1 MRSWITS
8 AAALLA
14 PSRHDAVWIELISA
28 RHIPSPTTSSSL
40 HPILLILDNL
50 HCFFPSIHIAAD
62 ATTDNG
68 LLHNPSTSVVFD
80 LYWTDCLW
88 ILRET
93 SLKFKD
99 IPLHWL
105 LSSLTFVEFYDNYCL
120 SLTVYNG
127 ARQEILWFELHT
139 NCMINILLILSTW
152 TPKQLSR
159 FVQNILSSET
169 HYPCYVA
176 LVWLLILFQ

>member
-1 MRSWITS
+1 MNHFCCCTTGTVPAWRSVDRVNICTS
-8 AAALLA
+8 HPLTHNVLLPSPHSSHTWQFALLF
-14 PSRHDAVWIELISA
+14 
-28 RHIPSPTTSSSL
+28 
-40 HPILLILDNL
+40 PINT
-50 HCFFPSIHIAAD
+50 HCCWCYD
-62 ATTDNG
+62 W
-68 LLHNPSTSVVFD
+68 HNPSTSVVFD

-105 LSSLTFVEFYDNYCL
+105 LSSFTFVEFYDNYCL
-120 SLTVYNG
+120 TLTVYNG

-139 NCMINILLILSTW
+139 NCMINILLIWSTW

-169 HYPCYVA
+169 HYPCYVV